1 MWRPDLDDLV
11 PPTRWPELT
20 LRQYIAIGILAIAL
34 SVLAAGVWAQGAVF
48 SDAECKA
55 LAHFARTSAEIRDL
69 EAKLEKHVALVR
81 RRVAEGG
88 MRLSP
93 LLEREL
99 RRVYAEGL
107 EPDNAEDSAH
117 TRCMTGEILRRE
129 G

>member
-1 MWRPDLDDLV
+1 MKPPFADLV
-11 PPTRWPELT
+11 PPARRPGLA
-20 LRQYIAIGILAIAL
+20 LRQVPAIAILAIAL
-34 SVLAAGVWAQGAVF
+34 CAIAAGARAQGTLF

-55 LAHFARTSAEIRDL
+55 LAHFVRTSAEIRDL
-69 EAKLEKHVALVR
+69 EANLEKHLALVR
-81 RRVAEGG
+81 RRMTEDG

-93 LLEREL
+93 VIEREL

-107 EPDNAEDSAH
+107 EPDKAEISAH